1 MGRYRK
7 ILVAVDG
14 SESSRNALKQAIKL
28 ANSEE
33 CWITVVSVIPSYTGD
48 LSATFIGDM
57 RKAMAEPCERALSE
71 AEIRKSETLIKTV
84 CEEGEIYGRIATHR
98 WKL

>member
-7 ILVAVDG
+7 ILVAIDG
-14 SESSRNALKQAIKL
+14 SEASNNALRQAIKL

-48 LSATFIGDM
+48 LSVTI
-57 RKAMAEPCERALSE
+57 
-71 AEIRKSETLIKTV
+71 
-84 CEEGEIYGRIATHR
+84 
-98 WKL
+98 